1 MSMSDNK
8 GNIDPLYREILSLI
22 RPVIEGFGYALAG
35 GNALRVHGL
44 TNRPTMDVNMF
55 TDQART
61 VAKVAAPVEEALRRA
76 GFYAERVDRE
86 SLNQAA
92 FGDWP
97 EEAEWTL
104 GRGGRQVLLQLACRE
119 RRRPTVEA
127 AVGPVLSR
135 EDSIA
140 GKVLALVT
148 RYEARDWLD
157 VAAILRAGYT
167 PAQLVEL
174 GRTIEP
180 GYTPDE
186 FWAVLPLLGELDDE
200 DFEVYGLRGAEI
212 DALRR
217 QFATWWAPSAED
229 G

>member
-1 MSMSDNK
+1 MNVSDS
-8 GNIDPLYREILSLI
+8 GNIDPLYREILAVIS
-22 RPVIEGFGYALAG
+22 PVVEGFGYVLAG

-61 VAKVAAPVEEALRRA
+61 VAKVAAPVEAALRQA
-76 GFYAERVDRE
+76 GFRAERVDRE
-86 SLNQAA
+86 SLNQATYD
-92 FGDWP
+92 DWP

-104 GRGGRQVLLQLACRE
+104 YRGGRQVLLQLACRE
-119 RRRPTVEA
+119 RRRPALEA
-127 AVGPVLSR
+127 ALGPVLSL

-140 GKVLALVT
+140 GKILALVT

-167 PAQLVEL
+167 PLQLVEL

-186 FWAVLPLLGELDDE
+186 FWAVLPLLDELDDE
-200 DFEVYGLRGAEI
+200 DFEVYGLRGGEI

-217 QFATWWAPSAED
+217 QFAAWWVPSA
-229 G
+229 